1 MNNTPDINVIL
12 AQMAE
17 MQKQLNDLQSLKKD
31 VKEIKEISSIGED
44 VAKEVADE
52 VNQLKENGVSI
63 PHLEKQAQSVL
74 FPKRTEKVG
83 TVRMLLESEIR
94 EARETSRSAKECS
107 KKLGVS
113 YTTYKKY
120 AKMYGV
126 HVICDPTVRKTKDLN
141 STIDPNK
148 GRYPL
153 SKILSGKC
161 PNFPIHRLKDKL
173 IRSGTKKTECEQCG
187 YSERRITD
195 GKIPLLL
202 NFEDGNKTNHSIENL
217 KILCYNCTFCSGR
230 GYIRRGTIHFNMDP
244 DVIQGAKKPIRA
256 RF

>member
-1 MNNTPDINVIL
+1 
-12 AQMAE
+12 
-17 MQKQLNDLQSLKKD
+17 
-31 VKEIKEISSIGED
+31 
-44 VAKEVADE
+44 
-52 VNQLKENGVSI
+52 
-63 PHLEKQAQSVL
+63 
-74 FPKRTEKVG
+74 
-83 TVRMLLESEIR
+83 
-94 EARETSRSAKECS
+94 
-107 KKLGVS
+107 
-113 YTTYKKY
+113 
-120 AKMYGV
+120 MYGV

-202 NFEDGNKTNHSIENL
+202 NFEDGNKTMMPLSLTGHHALIDGKNMGDFFNTFQEQIEL
-217 KILCYNCTFCSGR
+217 
-230 GYIRRGTIHFNMDP
+230 
-244 DVIQGAKKPIRA
+244 
-256 RF
+256 